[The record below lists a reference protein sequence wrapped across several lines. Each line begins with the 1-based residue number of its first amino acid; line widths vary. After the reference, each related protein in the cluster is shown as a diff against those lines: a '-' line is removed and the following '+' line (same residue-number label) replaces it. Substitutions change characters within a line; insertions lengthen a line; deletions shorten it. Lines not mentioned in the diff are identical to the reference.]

1 MYFRR
6 SAVIASM
13 IAALALATPS
23 FAQHKH
29 GEAKHHG
36 PSFDDPEKWAK
47 SFDSP
52 ERTAWQKPDDVVK
65 ALGLK
70 TDARVADVGAGTG
83 YFAVRLAR
91 AVPQGTVFAVDLEPK
106 MVAWLGQR
114 AKSLGLD
121 NMRAVQGAPGS
132 PNLPET
138 VDLVLLVNV
147 FHHIDARPAY
157 FAKLASSLRAGG
169 RVAILDQNESAPGG
183 PPKHMR
189 VSIEQIDA
197 DMKQAGYA
205 RSAQHGF
212 LPRQNFVVY
221 EVVGK

>member
-1 MYFRR
+1 MPLRLNFFAI
-6 SAVIASM
+6 SLCTT
-13 IAALALATPS
+13 LALSVPVL
-23 FAQHKH
+23 AQHKH

-52 ERTAWQKPDDVVK
+52 ERAAWQKPDDVVK
-65 ALGLK
+65 ALALK
-70 TDARVADVGAGTG
+70 PDARVADVGAGTG

-91 AVPQGTVFAVDLEPK
+91 AVPQGTVYAVDLEPK
-106 MVAWLGQR
+106 MVSWLAQR

-157 FAKLASSLRAGG
+157 FARLASSLRAGG

-189 VSIEQIDA
+189 ISIEQIDA
-197 DMKQAGYA
+197 EMKQAGYA